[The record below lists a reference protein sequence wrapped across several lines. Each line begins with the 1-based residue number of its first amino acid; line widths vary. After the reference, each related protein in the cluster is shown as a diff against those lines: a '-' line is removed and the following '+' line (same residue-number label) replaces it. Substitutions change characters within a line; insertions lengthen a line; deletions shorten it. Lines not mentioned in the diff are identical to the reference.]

1 MTTDSIR
8 NEQANADVL
17 LWQSGY
23 RIALALLAAAI
34 AVALR
39 TVNAVSL
46 SPVADRAI
54 GDNAADWM
62 VGIVTAVYVLLVLVI
77 RRRVQH
83 TRRAG
88 TATATYMVVA
98 DLLMVF
104 WLTFLLA
111 APQHYARALL
121 IALFS
126 LQLTQVYFGRGPA
139 LRMLVAIAGAFLLI
153 NDIAIRQGATD
164 VEWAAVW
171 LTLLLFV
178 LGASLVIMVL
188 SGLHA
193 RLATLVTIFERAEEG
208 DFTLAYDVQ
217 ADARP
222 DAITVV
228 GRAYNRMRTQ
238 LASIVLTDPLSQCLN
253 RRGFQ
258 QQYRRELARAA
269 RTQTDMA
276 IVALDLDHFKE
287 VNDTYGHLV
296 GDQVITE
303 TGALLRAN
311 ARSGDVVARTGG
323 EEFIILAPG
332 TGIAGA
338 HHLALRVVEA
348 FRRATFGG
356 PNENIIVT
364 VSAGVVSAAVPD
376 ESIAEDLQ
384 ARADEALYA
393 AKRTGRNR
401 VVLWSHGMEALRI
414 LPHDGA
420 GASGGGDDGD
430 PPDEA
435 PTDAERDGRT
445 RRAADAGDQRTV
457 IVPSLTSTVA
467 PPTRTA

>member
-1 MTTDSIR
+1 MTMADGSR
-8 NEQANADVL
+8 YEQGNADVL

-23 RIALALLAAAI
+23 RIALALCAAAL
-34 AVALR
+34 AVGLR
-39 TVNAVSL
+39 TVGSISL

-54 GDNAADWM
+54 GGSVADWM
-62 VGIVTAVYVLLVLVI
+62 VGIVTAVYVVLVLAI
-77 RRRVQH
+77 RRRVQR
-83 TRRAG
+83 TCRASIT
-88 TATATYMVVA
+88 TATSMVVA

-111 APQHYARALL
+111 APHDYQRALL
-121 IALFS
+121 VALFS
-126 LQLTQVYFGRGPA
+126 LQLTQVYFGRRPA
-139 LRMLVAIAGAFLLI
+139 LLMLFAIGAGFLLI
-153 NDIAIRQGATD
+153 NDVAMRNGAVD
-164 VEWAAVW
+164 VRWSEVL
-171 LTLLLFV
+171 LTLTVFGV
-178 LGASLVIMVL
+178 GAFLVIVVM
-188 SGLHA
+188 SNLHA

-208 DFTLAYDVQ
+208 DFTLAYDVS
-217 ADARP
+217 ADPRP

-258 QQYRRELARAA
+258 QQYRRELSRAA
-269 RTQTDMA
+269 RTQTDIA
-276 IVALDLDHFKE
+276 IVAIDLDFFKQ

-332 TGIAGA
+332 TGEAGA
-338 HHLALRVVEA
+338 HHLAIRVVEA
-348 FRRATFGG
+348 FRSTHFGG
-356 PNENIIVT
+356 PAERITLT
-364 VSAGVVSAAVPD
+364 VSAGVVADAVPD
-376 ESIAEDLQ
+376 EGIAEDLQ

-401 VVLWSHGMEALRI
+401 VVVWAHGMGVMRQQSSAVDRESQ
-414 LPHDGA
+414 GT
-420 GASGGGDDGD
+420 
-430 PPDEA
+430 E
-435 PTDAERDGRT
+435 
-445 RRAADAGDQRTV
+445 

>member
-1 MTTDSIR
+1 MTPDGTR
-8 NEQANADVL
+8 YEQGNADVL

-23 RIALALLAAAI
+23 RVALALLAAI
-34 AVALR
+34 LAVGLR
-39 TVNAVSL
+39 TAGTLSL

-54 GDNAADWM
+54 GTDLADWM
-62 VGIVTAVYVLLVLVI
+62 VGLVTGLYVVLVLGI
-77 RRRVQH
+77 RRRVQS

-88 TATATYMVVA
+88 LTTATCMVVA

-104 WLTFLLA
+104 WLVFLLA
-111 APQHYARALL
+111 EPQDYERALL
-121 IALFS
+121 VALFS

-139 LRMLVAIAGAFLLI
+139 LLMVGAIGAAYLFI
-153 NDIAIRQGATD
+153 NDVAIRQGAPG
-164 VEWAAVW
+164 VHWPQVL
-171 LTLLLFV
+171 LTLGMFAI
-178 LGASLVIMVL
+178 GAFLVIVVM
-188 SGLHA
+188 SNLHT
-193 RLATLVTIFERAEEG
+193 RLATLVAIFERAEEG
-208 DFTLAYDVQ
+208 DFTLAYDVS
-217 ADARP
+217 ADPRP

-253 RRGFQ
+253 RRGFH
-258 QQYRRELARAA
+258 QQYIRELARAA

-276 IVALDLDHFKE
+276 IVALDLDHFKM

-323 EEFIILAPG
+323 EEFVILAPG

-348 FRRATFGG
+348 FRRTTFGG
-356 PNENIIVT
+356 PNEKISLT
-364 VSAGVVSAAVPD
+364 VSAGVVSDGVPD

-401 VVLWSHGMEALRI
+401 VVLWSHGLEALR
-414 LPHDGA
+414 L
-420 GASGGGDDGD
+420 GG
-430 PPDEA
+430 E
-435 PTDAERDGRT
+435 DA
-445 RRAADAGDQRTV
+445 AQRTV
-457 IVPSLTSTVA
+457 SVPSATNTVA